1 MSSETNNKAGWTA
14 SILPLAKEL
23 SRIYKQAE
31 SLGLFIND
39 RELLECPK
47 CDLIEDVAYSGGL
60 TTYHRNSNNWNDCG
74 LRFYQRKEDIFGEPP
89 TGPKTHP
96 IVLLNT
102 QLINALP

>member
-47 CDLIEDVAYSGGL
+47 CDLIEDVAYSGCL
-60 TTYHRNSNNWNDCG
+60 TTYHRNSDNWNDCG
-74 LRFYQRKEDIFGEPP
+74 LRFEQINEKIFRCPACGTE
-89 TGPKTHP
+89 
-96 IVLLNT
+96 
-102 QLINALP
+102 INAVFL